1 MSQSGDPNFF
11 SKFPTK
17 CSRFVSHPK
26 IRGRTEKKPRRKG
39 NWIWGQ
45 LAWRRQEGGKKREK
59 RIGDESVKNAP
70 KIEIKTVYFMY

>member
-11 SKFPTK
+11 FKFPTK
-17 CSRFVSHPK
+17 CSRFVSHPE

-45 LAWRRQEGGKKREK
+45 LAWRIEEDKKEGKKERKE
-59 RIGDESVKNAP
+59 
-70 KIEIKTVYFMY
+70 

>member
-26 IRGRTEKKPRRKG
+26 SGGGQKRNQGGKGIGFGDNWPGEDKKEGKKEKK
-39 NWIWGQ
+39 
-45 LAWRRQEGGKKREK
+45 E
-59 RIGDESVKNAP
+59 
-70 KIEIKTVYFMY
+70 